1 VSGLTGFSVVTRRL
15 VKERAGLEANG
26 WVRCERC
33 GVWNEYV
40 EIHHRRARQRS
51 RNKRWDTNL
60 PSNGVA
66 LCAGFGNDCH
76 GWVESNRE
84 QARES
89 GLLLKQFQT
98 PSAVSVQLWNGTWFL
113 CDDGSVVPAPETKEA
128 S

>member
-1 VSGLTGFSVVTRRL
+1 MSLTGFTVVTRRL

-33 GVWNEYV
+33 GTWNEYV

-60 PSNGVA
+60 PSNALA

-76 GWVESNRE
+76 GWVESNRT
-84 QARES
+84 QALDL
-89 GLLLKQFQT
+89 GLLLKQFQSPT
-98 PSAVSVQLWNGTWFL
+98 GVPVTLWDGRYLLT
-113 CDDGSVVPAPETKEA
+113 DDGGRTAVEDIA
-128 S
+128 